1 MIKLEDVKKYE
12 GIIDPEKYAV
22 GLKTQKCEICTQN
35 DARYSCVL
43 CKRRVCGN
51 CYQLL
56 NGICKIC
63 TGDERGTSFKKTIV
77 DLEKLSKKDSKL
89 MRLLKGC
96 GAVKIGE
103 FNLSSGRKSK
113 YYIDIKKASTDP
125 SILKT
130 IAEKMSSLVI
140 EKKIAGMELGA
151 VPIAVALSLEMNLPY
166 LIIRK
171 GKKGY
176 GTEKRI
182 EGMLSKGERV
192 LVVEDV
198 LTTGGSAIDAVETL
212 REAGAIVE
220 RVIAVV
226 DREEGAK
233 ELLESSNIELLSLV
247 TGSELLDSNVMENE

>member
-1 MIKLEDVKKYE
+1 MVIKLGDVKKFE
-12 GIIDPEKYAV
+12 EMIDPEKYVV
-22 GLKTQKCEICTQN
+22 GAKPKKCTICGQN
-35 DARYSCVL
+35 DEKHQCVL
-43 CKRRVCGN
+43 CKRRVCAS
-51 CYQLL
+51 CYQIL

-63 TGDERGTSFKKTIV
+63 TGDKKSSLYRKVNV

-89 MRLLKGC
+89 IKNLKSC
-96 GAVKIGE
+96 GAVEFGE
-103 FNLSSGRKSK
+103 FTLSSGRISK

-130 IAEKMSSLVI
+130 IAEKMKPFVT

-171 GKKGY
+171 GKKEY
-176 GTEKRI
+176 GTGKRI
-182 EGMLSKGERV
+182 EGRLSKGERV

-198 LTTGGSAIDAVETL
+198 LTSGGSALDAVETL
-212 REAGAIVE
+212 RDAGAIVE
-220 RVIAVV
+220 RVLTVV

-233 ELLESSNIELLSLV
+233 ELLENSAIELLALV
-247 TGSELLDSNVMENE
+247 TGSELLESNFD